1 MTIKGPLKGLFGWLA
16 HRVFATYFLVPI
28 CATVIALPI
37 AYLSLQADGDG
48 LSQWVMANDMPLVA
62 SGKSAQEYASVLT
75 GVNAALL
82 TLYFSITLLVLTIAA
97 ANLAVRLIDRWLDKR
112 LIRVSLAGLCF
123 NLVFSLVL
131 LAAVDPDATGTGLP
145 QGTLWI
151 SLLLFLLNLSMLTV
165 ALHDLGRTM
174 YVDKAVSKIAEDAG
188 EKGTQIQG
196 TAPFGGPWNSV
207 IVAARDGYVEGI
219 DLEDLAK
226 CFKDSSGKVHIAVAP
241 GQHVLEGETILRAEN
256 RDLPEEQICR
266 AIPIGPYRSN
276 SQGAVFQIRLLVEIA
291 ARALSPAVND
301 FYSAIAAADRLTSV
315 MANQKDLWI
324 ADGQI
329 AVSAFDDRF
338 ELAGQ
343 DFRGLF
349 EDPMNAFRQA
359 AADYP
364 SVSIR
369 MIGNLARLARQ
380 LSQEDAP
387 AGLLRYLHRLAS
399 ELADHA
405 KVRAETDYDR
415 EAIARSLH
423 KFEGLAQLTE
433 TGND

>member
-28 CATVIALPI
+28 CATIIAAPI
-37 AYLSLQADGDG
+37 AYLFLAADDEG
-48 LSQWVMANDMPLVA
+48 LSGWVLSSDIPLVA
-62 SGKSAQEYASVLT
+62 SGKAAQEYASVLT

-97 ANLAVRLIDRWLDKR
+97 ANLGVRLIDRWLDKR

-131 LAAVDPDATGTGLP
+131 LAAVDPDASGTGLP

-188 EKGTQIQG
+188 EKGTQIASALPHKG
-196 TAPFGGPWNSV
+196 TWNTS
-207 IVAARDGYVEGI
+207 IAAKRDGYVEGI
-219 DLEDLAK
+219 DLEELAK
-226 CFKDSSGKVHIAVAP
+226 CFKDGTGKVHIAVAP
-241 GQHVLEGETILRAEN
+241 GQHVLEGETVLRAAET
-256 RDLPEEQICR
+256 DLPEKQICR

-324 ADGQI
+324 EDGEI
-329 AVSAFDDRF
+329 AVSALDNRF

-369 MIGNLARLARQ
+369 MIGNLARLTRQ
-380 LSQEDAP
+380 LSEESAS
-387 AGLLRYLHRLAS
+387 AGLLRYLHRLAE
-399 ELADHA
+399 ELAEHA
-405 KVRAETDYDR
+405 KSRAQTDYDR
-415 EAIARSLH
+415 QAIARSLDA
-423 KFEGLAQLTE
+423 FEGLAQASE
-433 TGND
+433 TGNA